1 MLILF
6 MKVRSEATFL
16 QKKAAKMIVV
26 ACISIAIIYFIYT
39 NGNTRQS
46 IADGYFYLLIENI
59 TKNILPYG
67 DVLVVFLIGC
77 LLAIM
82 IMSVGKKNKNI
93 MKFFMRIGSGGIILL
108 WLINCIQLPIYTNQI
123 TGGESTQEDSLKLAE
138 YLNKNDYEFIYY
150 VVSSRKEG
158 DNYIRNFYGYMK
170 QPHQVI
176 SPADVKEILENYNN
190 EKVVFLVSTEFTE
203 KELEIYQMK
212 KTELEL
218 NKLMVYIVA

>member
-1 MLILF
+1 
-6 MKVRSEATFL
+6 
-16 QKKAAKMIVV
+16 
-26 ACISIAIIYFIYT
+26 
-39 NGNTRQS
+39 
-46 IADGYFYLLIENI
+46 
-59 TKNILPYG
+59 
-67 DVLVVFLIGC
+67 
-77 LLAIM
+77 
-82 IMSVGKKNKNI
+82 